1 MALIAFRLHPNFQFP
16 VLCHADGRAKT
27 FANRA
32 QAQAAASR
40 HGGNVWQSPLS
51 RVFFVRAA
59 ETALILTVGR
69 TDETSST
76 GDPL

>member
-32 QAQAAASR
+32 QAQAAALTPRWKRLAIPARSGIFR
-40 HGGNVWQSPLS
+40 AGRRTLS
-51 RVFFVRAA
+51 HSHSWTNR
-59 ETALILTVGR
+59 
-69 TDETSST
+69 
-76 GDPL
+76 